1 MLSDQGK
8 GRGSSDGV
16 LPRGSQPNCRLIC
29 CNSCSQTG
37 EPWTLASS
45 CLRCSQNC
53 PIDTPMG
60 LGYNS
65 CSCFVN
71 SHTLSFHSHCQPG
84 GKLRREHVSSRK
96 TPLSAELASPRGPS
110 SSKKLLFIL
119 FLFYFRY
126 PYKNKSPAL
135 RAGIWTFLA
144 GTPALGKHI

>member
-8 GRGSSDGV
+8 GRSSSDGV
-16 LPRGSQPNCRLIC
+16 LPLGSQPNCRLIC

-60 LGYNS
+60 LGYNF

-84 GKLRREHVSSRK
+84 GSCTGSTSALEKHLFPQSS
-96 TPLSAELASPRGPS
+96 
-110 SSKKLLFIL
+110 LLL
-119 FLFYFRY
+119 VVPAQVKNCCLFYFY
-126 PYKNKSPAL
+126 FIL
-135 RAGIWTFLA
+135 GILIKIRVQ
-144 GTPALGKHI
+144 L